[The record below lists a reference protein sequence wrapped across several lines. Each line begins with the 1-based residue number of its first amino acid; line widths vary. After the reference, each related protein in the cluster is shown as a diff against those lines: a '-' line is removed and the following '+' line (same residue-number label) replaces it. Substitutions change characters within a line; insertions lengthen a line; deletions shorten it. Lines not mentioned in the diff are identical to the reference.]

1 MDNQYSQKNERRGR
15 KSQSAEDEI
24 NRGVD
29 VSQAADPGDIQR
41 TFSPGRFLIITIGGI
56 FLAEVVAMIVV
67 YGFPSMPYYLQILV
81 DASVMAVLIF
91 PLVYYI
97 ALKPLLFSIEKHQRL
112 ENALRHSEERFAL
125 SYRSNPAA
133 LSIIQVKDG
142 RFIEVNESFLR
153 LYGYA
158 RNEVIGFT
166 SDELNLY
173 PNLEERKKL
182 EWLLLKQRAVAGFEM
197 TTRIK
202 SGEFRIISVS
212 TEAIELDGEVNI
224 LAVASDITEQKQAEE
239 KLRKAYD
246 EMELRV
252 QERTAELRTANSE
265 LEDEI
270 NVRGQAEEALR
281 KSEERYRQLVKYAP
295 AAIYEMNLEGTKFL
309 SVNEFMCDILMYSR
323 DELLSMRPSDL
334 LDEESKSL
342 FAQRVGKKLA
352 GDKIDE
358 DIEYRVRRKD
368 GGWLY
373 TTIKVGAIT
382 FTNED
387 PPRVI
392 VIGHDITERKRAEEG
407 LQAAYKELTRFN
419 NAMVGREL
427 RMIEL
432 KKEVNALCEI
442 LGQPARYPLD
452 FEKENYEIKN
462 SWS

>member
-1 MDNQYSQKNERRGR
+1 MDNQNQQKFDSN
-15 KSQSAEDEI
+15 KPN
-24 NRGVD
+24 NRVSGVLQTPD
-29 VSQAADPGDIQR
+29 LNGAQEH
-41 TFSPGRFLIITIGGI
+41 FSPLRFLVITIGGI
-56 FLAEVVAMIVV
+56 FLAEVVVMTFI
-67 YGFPSMPYYLQILV
+67 YGFPNLPYYLQALM
-81 DASVMAVLIF
+81 DASLMVILIF
-91 PLVYYI
+91 PIVYFFS
-97 ALKPLLFSIEKHQRL
+97 LKPLLLHIEKHKLL
-112 ENALRHSEERFAL
+112 EIALRQSKERFAL
-125 SYRSNPAA
+125 AYRSNPAA
-133 LSIIQVKDG
+133 LSIIQVKTG

-202 SGEFRIISVS
+202 SGEIRNISVS

-246 EMELRV
+246 EIELRV
-252 QERTAELRTANSE
+252 QEQTAELRTANSE

-295 AAIYEMNLEGTKFL
+295 AAIYEMNMEGTKFL

-334 LDEESKSL
+334 LDEESRSM

-358 DIEYRVRRKD
+358 DVEYRVRRKD
-368 GGWLY
+368 GVWLY

-392 VIGHDITERKRAEEG
+392 VIGHDITERKQAEEKI
-407 LQAAYKELTRFN
+407 QAVNEELMRFN

-432 KKEVNALCEI
+432 KKEVNALCAQI
-442 LGQPARYPLD
+442 GQPRRYPLD

-462 SWS
+462 F